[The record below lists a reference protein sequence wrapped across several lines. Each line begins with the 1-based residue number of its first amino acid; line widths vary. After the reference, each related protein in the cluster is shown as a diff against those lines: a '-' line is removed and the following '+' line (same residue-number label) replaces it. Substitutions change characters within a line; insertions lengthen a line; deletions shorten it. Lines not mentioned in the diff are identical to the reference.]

1 MKVLYFVSTLERCGP
16 VNVIYNI
23 INNMDRENFE
33 PIIVTFSEE
42 KVNSRKE
49 EFEALDVKVFT
60 LDIDGMMGAF
70 TKKKYIRSVLAEL
83 DPDVIHSH
91 GIRADIFSAVYLS
104 NYYTVSTIHNYP
116 YEDYVLAYKK
126 ILGTVMAITNL
137 WSFKKI
143 KEPIAC
149 SYSVSKK
156 IKEKTKK
163 EYEVIQNGIDT
174 NVFNYTTTEEKM
186 KKRNMLGIS
195 QEKKVFLYLG
205 ALIPRKN
212 PLMVID
218 AFKSINKNEDNVLL
232 IVGDGNL
239 YEECKEYINGDN
251 NIKLVGKVNNPIDY
265 YKASDFYVASSYSE
279 GLPMAVMEALST
291 GLPVILSD
299 IDSHREVLSVD
310 KTAGFLFSTGDYK
323 DLARKMQDTITK
335 NYTDM
340 SLAASNIIIN
350 YLSAEIMTEKYQRIY
365 QKNTNYNNKKGE

>member
-1 MKVLYFVSTLERCGP
+1 
-16 VNVIYNI
+16 
-23 INNMDRENFE
+23 
-33 PIIVTFSEE
+33 
-42 KVNSRKE
+42 
-49 EFEALDVKVFT
+49 
-60 LDIDGMMGAF
+60 
-70 TKKKYIRSVLAEL
+70 
-83 DPDVIHSH
+83 
-91 GIRADIFSAVYLS
+91 
-104 NYYTVSTIHNYP
+104 
-116 YEDYVLAYKK
+116 
-126 ILGTVMAITNL
+126 
-137 WSFKKI
+137 
-143 KEPIAC
+143 
-149 SYSVSKK
+149 
-156 IKEKTKK
+156 
-163 EYEVIQNGIDT
+163 
-174 NVFNYTTTEEKM
+174 
-186 KKRNMLGIS
+186 
-195 QEKKVFLYLG
+195 
-205 ALIPRKN
+205 
-212 PLMVID
+212 MVID